1 MQYSLPRLQLEL
13 TFSLSVQGDF
23 VLRLEVA
30 RALLVSMGRI
40 QALELKDS
48 MIYEVPI
55 TLKHFLQ
62 CARVVAIS
70 PSQNIPQYLIL
81 TRAHLTPFAQG
92 D

>member
-62 CARVVAIS
+62 CASVVAIS
-70 PSQNIPQYLIL
+70 PSQNIPPVPYPYPRSPHSVC
-81 TRAHLTPFAQG
+81 TG
-92 D
+92 